1 MLASVGGAVA
11 VLLVVVVLLVVLGG
25 DDGERVA
32 AGSTTTSSSSTS
44 TSSTTETTVE
54 LTPVTTAPPT
64 TAPPTTAAP
73 PPTTAAPQPVVG
85 GSGAILTKP
94 AASEVRT
101 SSGACESLATPGPG
115 WTVTC
120 GAVTA
125 KGGSELVWLLER
137 RSSGD
142 GTRTYVLRRTGP
154 ASWTVVLSAL
164 DPGGTRF
171 SDVKVAVADVS
182 GDGAQEIGF
191 GFHVSGSGQ
200 ILAVDL
206 VEGPGVVA
214 VHRDL
219 PKGSARISSGQ
230 LNTWTPDTADPSAVI
245 KQIIRFTGG
254 AWRITSSAKEP
265 GPAPA
270 SQL

>member
-1 MLASVGGAVA
+1 MLASVGGVVA
-11 VLLVVVVLLVVLGG
+11 VLLVIVVLLAVLG
-25 DDGERVA
+25 DDGDRVA

-54 LTPVTTAPPT
+54 LVPVTTAPPAT
-64 TAPPTTAAP
+64 SPPTTAAA

-101 SSGACESLATPGPG
+101 SSGGCESLATPGPG
-115 WTVTC
+115 WTVSC

-125 KGGSELVWLLER
+125 KGGTELVWLLER

-142 GTRTYVLRRTGP
+142 GSRTYVLRRTGP
-154 ASWTVVLSAL
+154 TSWTVVLSTL

-182 GDGAQEIGF
+182 GDGTQEIGF
-191 GFHVSGSGQ
+191 GFHVAGSGQ

-206 VEGPGVVA
+206 VEGPGMVA

-219 PKGSARISSGQ
+219 PKGSARISTGQ
-230 LNTWTPDTADPSAVI
+230 LNTWTPDTADPAAVI

-254 AWRITSSAKEP
+254 AWRITSSTKEP